1 MDEVTEISEKRSFI
15 SGLFGKK
22 GDSNS
27 ISDILNRAKTYFDS
41 FDVDYGLAKDEQS
54 IIRKYA
60 ERNYGLLPN
69 QEDFM
74 VIVQD
79 PQIGGM
85 NLLWADK
92 LRKSIA

>member
-1 MDEVTEISEKRSFI
+1 MRLMAQDDGETPLQRYAKYKKDISLWYKEMDE
-15 SGLFGKK
+15 
-22 GDSNS
+22 
-27 ISDILNRAKTYFDS
+27 
-41 FDVDYGLAKDEQS
+41 YGLTKEEQS

-85 NLLWADK
+85 SLLWADK
-92 LRKSIA
+92 LRKSIARLLAH

>member
-1 MDEVTEISEKRSFI
+1 MAQDDGEMPLQRYAKYKKDISLWYKEMDE
-15 SGLFGKK
+15 
-22 GDSNS
+22 
-27 ISDILNRAKTYFDS
+27 
-41 FDVDYGLAKDEQS
+41 YGLTKEEQS

-85 NLLWADK
+85 SLLWADK
-92 LRKSIA
+92 LRKSIARLLAH